1 MNDSKLE
8 QAKLLIKSISLSL
21 PSDEHSYE
29 LHTKKLDAFIKA
41 WCECDSP
48 PTEAELKVVQNHLKH
63 VIDEVNTDLSDRLGT
78 EIEDALSKAN
88 AMEVPFEAEIIAS
101 NPDGNAR
108 VAALITALRTVEGT
122 LEEVFEAMGFT
133 VPVPE

>member
-1 MNDSKLE
+1 MSRLNEQYYIVFENYDDNPLYLKPTKHSAMRDYEYTKLSGGDVSG
-8 QAKLLIKSISLSL
+8 KGI
-21 PSDEHSYE
+21 
-29 LHTKKLDAFIKA
+29 
-41 WCECDSP
+41 
-48 PTEAELKVVQNHLKH
+48 KH

>member
-21 PSDEHSYE
+21 SSDEHSYE

-63 VIDEVNTDLSDRLGT
+63 VIDEVTDRKSVTLKNIVKQKQAD
-78 EIEDALSKAN
+78 KA
-88 AMEVPFEAEIIAS
+88 ISIYKQ
-101 NPDGNAR
+101 GR
-108 VAALITALRTVEGT
+108 
-122 LEEVFEAMGFT
+122 
-133 VPVPE
+133 